1 MYIMMLLELSNRK
14 NKNKLFQFW
23 RNLVSQSFYCSFLLD
38 MSKSEKKKNTPVN
51 IDGKTFQ
58 FEEIKLEDLKNL
70 KEMDEP
76 NEKIFKEEK
85 KEIQEK
91 ISKIQEKIVILFV
104 F

>member
-1 MYIMMLLELSNRK
+1 MVTNQKFPY
-14 NKNKLFQFW
+14 
-23 RNLVSQSFYCSFLLD
+23 FLLV
-38 MSKSEKKKNTPVN
+38 MSKKSLEKKKNTPVI
-51 IDGKTFQ
+51 IDGKAFQ

-91 ISKIQEKIVILFV
+91 ISKIQQKIVIF
-104 F
+104 FFF